1 MAPGQ
6 QLVEKTTAG
15 APPSETAVP
24 AALPLRPVDPALKE
38 AQDKVMG
45 HLLFH
50 KAMISEDGGNEK
62 INQYIELVRESK
74 DGAHVSITNPVDK
87 AIAIAFELVME
98 EHLNPWHIDLVQFS
112 TMYLKRVHEEGS
124 LDLITAGRIVHMA
137 WTVLKL
143 QSDEAV
149 TKAETVQQQAEE
161 APSWEE
167 IDTAGWSADD
177 VDYAFTTTVVG
188 GRQAPIDE
196 KVRHKGDRKVTLY
209 ELVEAFEEARG
220 EAELRQILT
229 ERREAERMKWKF
241 DSRADVNHKVH
252 KEDLEAEKAEV
263 WARITRLNG
272 APIPIT
278 DIRGK
283 NREDH
288 IKTLISVLFLVSDNK
303 LKIWQEDFPYG
314 MIYVQNLL
322 VEKHDAEAARN

>member
-6 QLVEKTTAG
+6 ELVTQQPADRGHKVPRTESSAMD
-15 APPSETAVP
+15 P
-24 AALPLRPVDPALKE
+24 AAREEQEKILN
-38 AQDKVMG
+38 

-50 KAMISEDGGNEK
+50 KALISEENGNEK
-62 INQYIELVRESK
+62 LNQYIELVRESK
-74 DGAHVSITNPVDK
+74 DGAHASINNPVDK
-87 AIAIAFELVME
+87 AIAIAFELVMQ

-112 TMYLKRVHEEGS
+112 TMYLKRVREEGS
-124 LDLITAGRIVHMA
+124 LDLITAGRIIFMA

-149 TKAETVQQQAEE
+149 TKAETVAEQAEE

-188 GRQAPIDE
+188 SRSPPIDE

-220 EAELRQILT
+220 EAELRQILSERRAT
-229 ERREAERMKWKF
+229 ERIKWKL
-241 DSRADVNHKVH
+241 DSRSDVNAKVH
-252 KEDLEAEKAEV
+252 KDDLEAEKAEI
-263 WARITRLNG
+263 WKRIARLNG

-283 NREDH
+283 DREDH
-288 IKTLISVLFLVSDNK
+288 IKTLISILFLASDNK

-314 MIYVQNLL
+314 MIYVQNLTL
-322 VEKHDAEAARN
+322 DKHDEEAARN